1 MNNKYKF
8 NINLKN
14 WFIGG
19 LISLVLGGFIVNG
32 FSNYIKSQD
41 IKKKLSPENLQTLSE
56 NEIDSLRH
64 DYFLYKERIK
74 NPHYKR

>member
-41 IKKKLSPENLQTLSE
+41 IKKKLSPENLTNFSTD
-56 NEIDSLRH
+56 EINTMRKQ
-64 DYFLYKERIK
+64 YFLYKSRIK
-74 NPHYKR
+74 DPHYEN